1 MPHASEPELLV
12 LHGVRVKGMTDA
24 PAVAARFGLAVPVV
38 EELLLDEEAS
48 GHVQR
53 VSFADLSGWALT
65 DRGRVE
71 DGRRLNAELEHT
83 GVRATVEAANDVF
96 AHLNGRFLA
105 TLTRWQ
111 IRPEPW
117 DPMAANDHTD
127 HRWDDRVLDDLERA
141 APRLRQVCDQLT
153 GALQR
158 FDGYAERF
166 TAALE
171 RVLHGNR
178 AWVDQTGIDS
188 CHTVWIEL
196 HEDLLST
203 LGLERGDGSR
213 AG

>member
-1 MPHASEPELLV
+1 MATTRTAEAHWEGA
-12 LHGVRVKGMTDA
+12 
-24 PAVAARFGLAVPVV
+24 
-38 EELLLDEEAS
+38 LLDGHGEVELTSS
-48 GHVQR
+48 GVGR
-53 VSFADLSGWALT
+53 FAVSWPA
-65 DRGRVE
+65 
-71 DGRRLNAELEHT
+71 
-83 GVRATVEAANDVF
+83 RAEAANDVF

-111 IRPEPW
+111 IRPQPW
-117 DPMAANDHTD
+117 DQMAVNDHTD

-158 FDGYAERF
+158 FDDYAERF

>member
-1 MPHASEPELLV
+1 MPHVSEPELLV

-24 PAVAARFGLAVPVV
+24 PAVATRFGLEPLVV
-38 EELLLDEEAS
+38 EELLLDEEAR

-65 DRGRVE
+65 ERGRAE
-71 DGRRLNAELEHT
+71 DGRRLHAELECT
-83 GVRATVEAANDVF
+83 GVRPAVAAANEVF
-96 AHLNGRFLA
+96 AQLNGRFLA

-111 IRPEPW
+111 IRPQPW
-117 DPMAANDHTD
+117 DQMAANDHTD
-127 HRWDDRVLDDLERA
+127 HRWDDRVLDDLERF
-141 APRLRQVCDQLT
+141 APRLRPVCDQLT
-153 GALQR
+153 SALQR
-158 FDGYAERF
+158 FDGYADRF

-203 LGLERGDGSR
+203 LALERGDDPR

>member
-1 MPHASEPELLV
+1 MPHVSEPELLV

-24 PAVAARFGLAVPVV
+24 PAVATRFGLEPLVV
-38 EELLLDEEAS
+38 EELLLDEEAR

-65 DRGRVE
+65 ERGRAE
-71 DGRRLNAELEHT
+71 DGRRLHAELECT
-83 GVRATVEAANDVF
+83 GVRPAVAAANEVF
-96 AHLNGRFLA
+96 AQLNGRFLA

-111 IRPEPW
+111 IRPQPW
-117 DPMAANDHTD
+117 DKMAANDHTD
-127 HRWDDRVLDDLERA
+127 HRWDDRVLDDLERF
-141 APRLRQVCDQLT
+141 APRLRPVCDQLT
-153 GALQR
+153 SALQR
-158 FDGYAERF
+158 FDGYADRF

-203 LGLERGDGSR
+203 LALERGDDPR